1 MSYVKS
7 VSGSDYRFLV
17 RGVMLYH
24 TCPWLNLLN
33 GPLMFKRRYVTLLPL
48 FVLLAACSS
57 KPKPTETDTT
67 TGTPSGGFLLEPQH
81 NVMQMGGDFANNPN
95 AQQFIDKMVNKHG
108 FDRQQ
113 LQEILSQAKRLD
125 SVLRLMDNQAPT
137 TSVKPPSGPNGAWLR
152 YRKKFITP
160 DNVQNGVV
168 FWNQYEDA
176 LNRAW
181 QVYGV
186 PPEIIVGIIGVETR
200 WGRVMGKT
208 RILDALATLSFNYPR
223 RAEYFSGELE
233 TFLLMARDEQ
243 DDPLNLKG
251 SFAGAMGYGQFMPSS
266 YKQYAVDFS
275 GDGHINLWDPVD
287 AIGSVANYFK
297 AHGWVKGDQVAVMAN
312 GQAPGLPNGFK
323 TKYSISQLAAA
334 GLTPQQPLG
343 NHQQASLLRL
353 DVGTGYQYWYGLPNF
368 YTITRYNHST
378 HYAMAVWQLGQAVA
392 LARSEPVCGGGR
404 NSVCTEDYSGG
415 LVTGE
420 GFQIS

>member
-57 KPKPTETDTT
+57 KPKPTETETT

-297 AHGWVKGDQVAVMAN
+297 AHGWVKGDQVAVIAN

-392 LARSEPVCGGGR
+392 LARV
-404 NSVCTEDYSGG
+404 
-415 LVTGE
+415 
-420 GFQIS
+420 Q

>member
-95 AQQFIDKMVNKHG
+95 AQQFIDKMVNRHG

-223 RAEYFSGELE
+223 RTEYFSGELE

-392 LARSEPVCGGGR
+392 LARV
-404 NSVCTEDYSGG
+404 
-415 LVTGE
+415 
-420 GFQIS
+420 Q

>member
-17 RGVMLYH
+17 RGGMLYH

-48 FVLLAACSS
+48 FMLLAACSS
-57 KPKPTETDTT
+57 KPKPTETETT

-160 DNVQNGVV
+160 DNVQSGVV

-323 TKYSISQLAAA
+323 TRYSISQLAAA

-392 LARSEPVCGGGR
+392 LARV
-404 NSVCTEDYSGG
+404 
-415 LVTGE
+415 
-420 GFQIS
+420 Q

>member
-81 NVMQMGGDFANNPN
+81 NVTQMGGDFANNPN

-392 LARSEPVCGGGR
+392 LARV
-404 NSVCTEDYSGG
+404 
-415 LVTGE
+415 
-420 GFQIS
+420 Q

>member
-57 KPKPTETDTT
+57 KPKPTETETT

-160 DNVQNGVV
+160 DNVQNGLV

-392 LARSEPVCGGGR
+392 LARV
-404 NSVCTEDYSGG
+404 
-415 LVTGE
+415 
-420 GFQIS
+420 Q

>member
-17 RGVMLYH
+17 RGGMLYH

-48 FVLLAACSS
+48 FMLLAACSS
-57 KPKPTETDTT
+57 KPKPTETETT
-67 TGTPSGGFLLEPQH
+67 TGTPSGFLLEPQH

-95 AQQFIDKMVNKHG
+95 ARQFIDKMVNKHG

-323 TKYSISQLAAA
+323 TRYSISQLAAA

-392 LARSEPVCGGGR
+392 LARV
-404 NSVCTEDYSGG
+404 
-415 LVTGE
+415 
-420 GFQIS
+420 Q

>member
-297 AHGWVKGDQVAVMAN
+297 GHGWVKGDTVAVPAN
-312 GQAPGLPNGFK
+312 GQAPGLANGFK
-323 TKYSISQLAAA
+323 TQYSISQLAAA
-334 GLTPQQPLG
+334 GLTPQQSLG

-353 DVGTGYQYWYGLPNF
+353 DIGTGYQYWYGLPNF

-392 LARSEPVCGGGR
+392 LARV
-404 NSVCTEDYSGG
+404 
-415 LVTGE
+415 
-420 GFQIS
+420 Q

>member
-24 TCPWLNLLN
+24 TCHWLNLLN

-57 KPKPTETDTT
+57 KPKPTETETT

-392 LARSEPVCGGGR
+392 LARV
-404 NSVCTEDYSGG
+404 
-415 LVTGE
+415 
-420 GFQIS
+420 Q

>member
-208 RILDALATLSFNYPR
+208 RIFDALATLSFNYPR

-392 LARSEPVCGGGR
+392 LARV
-404 NSVCTEDYSGG
+404 
-415 LVTGE
+415 
-420 GFQIS
+420 Q

>member
-95 AQQFIDKMVNKHG
+95 ALQFIDKMVNKHG

-392 LARSEPVCGGGR
+392 LARV
-404 NSVCTEDYSGG
+404 
-415 LVTGE
+415 
-420 GFQIS
+420 Q

>member
-57 KPKPTETDTT
+57 KPKPTETETT

-223 RAEYFSGELE
+223 RAEYFSGERE

-392 LARSEPVCGGGR
+392 LARV
-404 NSVCTEDYSGG
+404 
-415 LVTGE
+415 
-420 GFQIS
+420 Q

>member
-17 RGVMLYH
+17 RGGMLYH

-57 KPKPTETDTT
+57 KPKPTETETT

-353 DVGTGYQYWYGLPNF
+353 DIGTGYQYWYGLPNF

-392 LARSEPVCGGGR
+392 LARV
-404 NSVCTEDYSGG
+404 
-415 LVTGE
+415 
-420 GFQIS
+420 Q

>member
-186 PPEIIVGIIGVETR
+186 PPEIVVGIIGVETR

-392 LARSEPVCGGGR
+392 LARV
-404 NSVCTEDYSGG
+404 
-415 LVTGE
+415 
-420 GFQIS
+420 Q

>member
-312 GQAPGLPNGFK
+312 GQAPSLPNGFK
-323 TKYSISQLAAA
+323 TRYSISQLAAA

-392 LARSEPVCGGGR
+392 LARV
-404 NSVCTEDYSGG
+404 
-415 LVTGE
+415 
-420 GFQIS
+420 Q

>member
-343 NHQQASLLRL
+343 NHHQASLLRL

-392 LARSEPVCGGGR
+392 LARV
-404 NSVCTEDYSGG
+404 
-415 LVTGE
+415 
-420 GFQIS
+420 Q

>member
-17 RGVMLYH
+17 RGGMLYH

-48 FVLLAACSS
+48 FMLLAACSS
-57 KPKPTETDTT
+57 KPKPTETETT

-208 RILDALATLSFNYPR
+208 CILDALATLSFNYPR

-323 TKYSISQLAAA
+323 TRYSISQLAAA

-392 LARSEPVCGGGR
+392 LARV
-404 NSVCTEDYSGG
+404 
-415 LVTGE
+415 
-420 GFQIS
+420 Q

>member
-1 MSYVKS
+1 M
-7 VSGSDYRFLV
+7 
-17 RGVMLYH
+17 RGGMLYH

-48 FVLLAACSS
+48 FMLLAACSS
-57 KPKPTETDTT
+57 KPKPTETETT

-323 TKYSISQLAAA
+323 TRYSISQLAAA

-392 LARSEPVCGGGR
+392 LARV
-404 NSVCTEDYSGG
+404 
-415 LVTGE
+415 
-420 GFQIS
+420 Q

>member
-334 GLTPQQPLG
+334 GLTPLQPLG

-392 LARSEPVCGGGR
+392 LARV
-404 NSVCTEDYSGG
+404 
-415 LVTGE
+415 
-420 GFQIS
+420 Q

>member
-17 RGVMLYH
+17 RGGMLYH

-57 KPKPTETDTT
+57 KPKPTETETT
-67 TGTPSGGFLLEPQH
+67 TGTPSGGFLLELQH

-323 TKYSISQLAAA
+323 TRYSISQLAAA

-392 LARSEPVCGGGR
+392 LARV
-404 NSVCTEDYSGG
+404 
-415 LVTGE
+415 
-420 GFQIS
+420 Q

>member
-17 RGVMLYH
+17 RGGMLYH

-57 KPKPTETDTT
+57 KPKPTETETT

-108 FDRQQ
+108 FNRQQ

-323 TKYSISQLAAA
+323 TRYSISQLAAA

-368 YTITRYNHST
+368 YTITRYNHRT

-392 LARSEPVCGGGR
+392 LARV
-404 NSVCTEDYSGG
+404 
-415 LVTGE
+415 
-420 GFQIS
+420 Q

>member
-17 RGVMLYH
+17 RGGMLYH

-48 FVLLAACSS
+48 FMLLAACSS
-57 KPKPTETDTT
+57 KPKPTETETT

-323 TKYSISQLAAA
+323 TRYSISQLATA

-392 LARSEPVCGGGR
+392 LARV
-404 NSVCTEDYSGG
+404 
-415 LVTGE
+415 
-420 GFQIS
+420 Q

>member
-17 RGVMLYH
+17 RGGMLYH

-48 FVLLAACSS
+48 FMLLAACSS
-57 KPKPTETDTT
+57 KPKPTETETT
-67 TGTPSGGFLLEPQH
+67 TGTPSGGFLLEPQHKQH

-323 TKYSISQLAAA
+323 TRYSISQLAAA

-392 LARSEPVCGGGR
+392 LARV
-404 NSVCTEDYSGG
+404 
-415 LVTGE
+415 
-420 GFQIS
+420 Q

>member
-152 YRKKFITP
+152 YRKKFITL

-392 LARSEPVCGGGR
+392 LARV
-404 NSVCTEDYSGG
+404 
-415 LVTGE
+415 
-420 GFQIS
+420 Q

>member
-57 KPKPTETDTT
+57 KPKPTETETT
-67 TGTPSGGFLLEPQH
+67 TGTPPGGFLLEPQH

-323 TKYSISQLAAA
+323 TRYSISQLAAA

-392 LARSEPVCGGGR
+392 LARV
-404 NSVCTEDYSGG
+404 
-415 LVTGE
+415 
-420 GFQIS
+420 Q

>member
-181 QVYGV
+181 KVYGV

-275 GDGHINLWDPVD
+275 GDGHINLWDPAD

-392 LARSEPVCGGGR
+392 LARV
-404 NSVCTEDYSGG
+404 
-415 LVTGE
+415 
-420 GFQIS
+420 Q

>member
-233 TFLLMARDEQ
+233 TFLLVARDEQ

-378 HYAMAVWQLGQAVA
+378 HYAMAVWQLGLAVSQA
-392 LARSEPVCGGGR
+392 RM
-404 NSVCTEDYSGG
+404 
-415 LVTGE
+415 
-420 GFQIS
+420 Q

>member
-312 GQAPGLPNGFK
+312 GLAPGLPNGFK

-392 LARSEPVCGGGR
+392 LARV
-404 NSVCTEDYSGG
+404 
-415 LVTGE
+415 
-420 GFQIS
+420 Q

>member
-7 VSGSDYRFLV
+7 VSGSDYRFLG

-57 KPKPTETDTT
+57 KPKPTETETT

-95 AQQFIDKMVNKHG
+95 AQQFIDRMVNKHG

-392 LARSEPVCGGGR
+392 LARV
-404 NSVCTEDYSGG
+404 
-415 LVTGE
+415 
-420 GFQIS
+420 Q

>member
-160 DNVQNGVV
+160 DNVQNSVV

-392 LARSEPVCGGGR
+392 LARV
-404 NSVCTEDYSGG
+404 
-415 LVTGE
+415 
-420 GFQIS
+420 Q

>member
-57 KPKPTETDTT
+57 KPKPTETETT

-392 LARSEPVCGGGR
+392 LARV
-404 NSVCTEDYSGG
+404 
-415 LVTGE
+415 
-420 GFQIS
+420 Q

>member
-17 RGVMLYH
+17 RGGMLYH

-33 GPLMFKRRYVTLLPL
+33 GPLMLKRRYVTLLPL

-57 KPKPTETDTT
+57 KPKPTETETT

-297 AHGWVKGDQVAVMAN
+297 AHGWVKGVQVAVMAN

-323 TKYSISQLAAA
+323 TRYSISQLAAA

-378 HYAMAVWQLGQAVA
+378 HYAMVVWQLGQAVA
-392 LARSEPVCGGGR
+392 LARV
-404 NSVCTEDYSGG
+404 
-415 LVTGE
+415 
-420 GFQIS
+420 Q

>member
-125 SVLRLMDNQAPT
+125 SVLRLMDNQAPI

-152 YRKKFITP
+152 YRKKIITP

-392 LARSEPVCGGGR
+392 LARV
-404 NSVCTEDYSGG
+404 
-415 LVTGE
+415 
-420 GFQIS
+420 Q

>member
-57 KPKPTETDTT
+57 KPKPTETETT

-160 DNVQNGVV
+160 DNVQNGVI

-323 TKYSISQLAAA
+323 TRYSISQLAAA

-378 HYAMAVWQLGQAVA
+378 HYAMAVWQLGQAVV
-392 LARSEPVCGGGR
+392 LARV
-404 NSVCTEDYSGG
+404 
-415 LVTGE
+415 
-420 GFQIS
+420 Q

>member
-57 KPKPTETDTT
+57 KPKPTETETT

-113 LQEILSQAKRLD
+113 LQEILSQAKRQD

-323 TKYSISQLAAA
+323 TKYSISQLTAA

-392 LARSEPVCGGGR
+392 LARV
-404 NSVCTEDYSGG
+404 
-415 LVTGE
+415 
-420 GFQIS
+420 Q

>member
-1 MSYVKS
+1 
-7 VSGSDYRFLV
+7 
-17 RGVMLYH
+17 
-24 TCPWLNLLN
+24 
-33 GPLMFKRRYVTLLPL
+33 MFKRRYVTLLPL

-378 HYAMAVWQLGQAVA
+378 HYAMAVWPLGQAVA
-392 LARSEPVCGGGR
+392 LARV
-404 NSVCTEDYSGG
+404 
-415 LVTGE
+415 
-420 GFQIS
+420 Q

>member
-57 KPKPTETDTT
+57 KPKPTETETT

-95 AQQFIDKMVNKHG
+95 AQQFIDKMVSKHG
-108 FDRQQ
+108 FNRQQ

-323 TKYSISQLAAA
+323 TRYSISQLAAA

-392 LARSEPVCGGGR
+392 LARV
-404 NSVCTEDYSGG
+404 
-415 LVTGE
+415 
-420 GFQIS
+420 Q